1 MVCHAGRG
9 VKSSF
14 LGPPEKSTTL
24 IHLKCIN
31 QQFNTLMY
39 LKIQGST
46 FWLLKKIK
54 NNKKTME
61 IDTKITPHI

>member
-9 VKSSF
+9 VRSPF
-14 LGPPEKSTTL
+14 LGLPEKSTTL

-31 QQFNTLMY
+31 QQFNTVMY

-61 IDTKITPHI
+61 INTKITPLI